1 LVALFVMS
9 KERQPMFQTALLS
22 LRWVHFWVTDNCL
35 TVNYATAD
43 GGRAQ
48 RNALAAAF
56 GETPSYRF
64 RTCFFHTF
72 RS

>member
-1 LVALFVMS
+1 
-9 KERQPMFQTALLS
+9 
-22 LRWVHFWVTDNCL
+22 
-35 TVNYATAD
+35 VNYATAD